1 MNLNPMEYQN
11 CYIQMQKLLI
21 VKVVVRLSVCGTDCS
36 ACPLHGNLCTGC
48 NEACGK
54 VFHANGKACPIYA
67 CCANKRRITNC
78 ASCNKLPC
86 DIWQATRDPSMT
98 DEQFRKSIEDRVA
111 AVKSC
116 S

>member
-1 MNLNPMEYQN
+1 
-11 CYIQMQKLLI
+11 MQKLLI

-78 ASCNKLPC
+78 ASCNQCNQLPC

-98 DEQFRKSIEDRVA
+98 DEQFRKSIKDRVS
-111 AVKSC
+111 VLKSC
-116 S
+116 